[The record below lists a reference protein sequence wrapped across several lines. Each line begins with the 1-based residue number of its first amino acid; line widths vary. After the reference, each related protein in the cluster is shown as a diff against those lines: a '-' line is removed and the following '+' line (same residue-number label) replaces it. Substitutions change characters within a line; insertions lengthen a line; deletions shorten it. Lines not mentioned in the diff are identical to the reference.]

1 MEKIAVLGGGMSAMT
16 AVFEITEQPDWQ
28 DKYDITVYQL
38 GWRIG
43 GKGASGRNTKYHQ
56 RIEEHGLHL
65 WFGFYENSFNLMQRA
80 YGAMNPPANAAFQ
93 SWKDAF
99 KPLNQTILE
108 DYFEGRWENWL
119 IDLPTNG
126 LVPGEAENEPKTPY
140 DYIAEIMSMLHNLFG
155 FHGDTIAASQPNGC
169 LGYLVGAFV
178 KVMESAEATLLE
190 DMRKHVKQKN
200 ADTFEKDSEHHN
212 SLLNM
217 MDRFIKWIE
226 NLIGSAIDHIPL
238 LRRLLQAA
246 DFGFAV
252 IRGMIADDVIVE
264 GFDVINQYEF
274 TEWVLRHGMQESNR
288 GSVVMRATYDFVF
301 GFRNG
306 DASQRDVAAGVML
319 RGAMRSA
326 FDTRGSVIWKMQAGM
341 GDTVFTPFYKVLKD
355 RGVKFQF
362 FRRVKNLKLSDDKKS
377 VRAIEM
383 ARQVDLKGDEYDPLI
398 PVTGMDGKVLDCWP
412 SEPLY
417 DQIDDKQSAK
427 LQAEDIDLENFYTAW
442 EDVGEETLVVGE
454 QFDKVIFGIP
464 IASVKYLC
472 QELIEAEPKWQTM
485 VDHLATVQTQAMQL
499 WCTPTTHD
507 MGWTISDNPIV
518 NTYVE
523 PVNTW
528 ADMSHLLPR
537 ETWSPDTNDRP
548 HNVSYFGGVM
558 LENED
563 LPRDHTFKQKMDEIA
578 KNNMLM
584 FLQDNFGFLVPDAAS
599 LDNPSGLDWETL
611 FTEHNLE
618 NYLRFDDQYWRANV
632 SPSERYTMSAAD
644 TVQYRIRAD
653 ETGFD
658 NLVITG
664 DWIDN
669 GFNTPGCIESC
680 AISGLQAC
688 RAITGAPA
696 YIYGESDFPP
706 VREE

>member
-1 MEKIAVLGGGMSAMT
+1 MQKIAVLGGGMSAMT
-16 AVFEITEQPDWQ
+16 AVFEITEQPNWQ
-28 DKYDITVYQL
+28 DNYDITVYQL

-43 GKGASGRNTKYHQ
+43 GKGASGRNAKYHE

-93 SWKDAF
+93 TWQDAF

-108 DYFEGRWENWL
+108 DEYQGRWENWL
-119 IDLPTNG
+119 IDLPTNS
-126 LVPGEAENEPKTPY
+126 LVPGEADSEPKTPY
-140 DYIAEIMSMLHNLFG
+140 DYIAEIMSVLHRLFG
-155 FHGDTIAASQPNGC
+155 FHSDHVNASQPQGC
-169 LGYLVGAFV
+169 LGQLVGMV
-178 KVMESAEATLLE
+178 VNVMESAEAKLLQ
-190 DMRKHVKQKN
+190 DMHTHIKQTD
-200 ADTFEKDSEHHN
+200 AETFQKESDHHN
-212 SLLNM
+212 SLLDM
-217 MDRFIKWIE
+217 MEQFIKWLE
-226 NLIGSAIDHIPL
+226 SLLVSAIEHVTI
-238 LRRLLQAA
+238 LRRLLQIA

-252 IRGMIADDVIVE
+252 IRGMLADDVIVE
-264 GFDVINQYEF
+264 GFDVINGYEF
-274 TEWVLRHGMQESNR
+274 TDWLVMHGMSESNR
-288 GSVVMRATYDFVF
+288 GSVIVRATYDFVF

-306 DASQRDVAAGVML
+306 DATQRDVAAGVML
-319 RGAMRSA
+319 RGSMRSA

-341 GDTVFTPFYKVLKD
+341 GDTVFTPFYTVLKE
-355 RGVKFQF
+355 RGVKFKF
-362 FRRVKNLKLSDDKKS
+362 FRRVKNLKLSEDKNS
-377 VRAIEM
+377 IGAIEL
-383 ARQVDLKGDEYDPLI
+383 ARQVDLKGDDYYPLR
-398 PVTGMDGKVLDCWP
+398 PVTGMDGKVIDCWP
-412 SEPLY
+412 NEPLWE
-417 DQIDDKQSAK
+417 QLNPEQAEK
-427 LQAEDIDLENFYTAW
+427 LQAENIDLENFYTAW
-442 EDVGEETLVVGE
+442 EDVGEETLVAGE
-454 QFDKVIFGIP
+454 HFDKVIFGIP
-464 IASVKYLC
+464 IASVQYLC
-472 QELIEAEPKWQTM
+472 KELISASPKWQAM
-485 VDHLATVQTQAMQL
+485 VDNLVTTQTQAMQL
-499 WCTPTTHD
+499 WCAPTTAE
-507 MGWTISDNPIV
+507 MGWTISENPIV

-537 ETWSPDTNDRP
+537 ETWSGEDRP

-563 LPRDHTFKQKMDEIA
+563 LPRDHTFKQRMDEIA

-584 FLQDNFGFLVPDAAS
+584 FLQDNFGFLVPEAAS
-599 LDNPSGLDWETL
+599 PDNPTGLNWDVL
-611 FTEHNLE
+611 FTERKLD

-632 SPSERYTMSAAD
+632 SPSERYTMSAAK
-644 TVQYRIRAD
+644 TVQYRIKAD

-706 VREE
+706 VRDE